1 MKCINS
7 GSSGNGYALI
17 SDDEIL
23 LIECGVPAKEML
35 RAIDYQTGK
44 VAGSLISHEHGD
56 HAKYIKQYMKYG
68 IKCYTSDEVQER
80 IETIYGEKTVGMN
93 RMHVTKIDSFQVI
106 PFQSPHDGT
115 ECDGFLI
122 KHEKIGCLLFI
133 TDAEYCKY
141 DFSKMGINHA
151 MVECNYS
158 EDYLDMESDQVKSNR
173 VLQSHMELQ
182 TCKRLIQMINSPSLR
197 NVGLL
202 HLSSQNGNSKRF
214 REEVAELVDCDV
226 DVWVAEKAKEREL
239 RLEPF

>member
-1 MKCINS
+1 MKCMGS

-23 LIECGVPAKEML
+23 LIECGAPAKEML
-35 RAIDYQTGK
+35 KSIDYKTSK
-44 VAGSLISHEHGD
+44 VVGCLISHEHGD

-93 RMHVTKIDSFQVI
+93 RMHVTKIGSFQVI

-133 TDAEYCKY
+133 TDSEYCKY

-158 EDYLDMESDQVKSNR
+158 EDYLDMESEQVKSNR

-182 TCKRLIQMINSPSLR
+182 TCKRLIQTINSPSLR

>member
-1 MKCINS
+1 
-7 GSSGNGYALI
+7 
-17 SDDEIL
+17 
-23 LIECGVPAKEML
+23 
-35 RAIDYQTGK
+35 
-44 VAGSLISHEHGD
+44 
-56 HAKYIKQYMKYG
+56 MKYG
-68 IKCYTSDEVQER
+68 IKCYASDEVQER

-158 EDYLDMESDQVKSNR
+158 EDYLDMESEQVKSNR

-182 TCKRLIQMINSPSLR
+182 TCKRLIQTINSQNLR
-197 NVGLL
+197 SVGLL
-202 HLSSQNGNSKRF
+202 HLSSQNANPERF
-214 REEVAELVDCDV
+214 REEIAELVDCDV
-226 DVWVAEKAKEREL
+226 DVWVAEKGVEREL